1 MITVSENAVKHLQS
15 LLLKKGSET
24 GAGLRLFVETGG
36 CAGMQYAMQV
46 THPEAGDIHID
57 AADGVKI
64 FLAQDSVDFLRD
76 SRVDYSDSLSD
87 AGFKIINPN
96 ASRSCGCGTSFEPAS
111 AAAQPSYSPEQDGSV
126 CGSETPA

>member
-15 LLLKKGSET
+15 LLLKKGAKT
-24 GAGLRLFVETGG
+24 GTGLRLFVERGG

-46 THPEAGDIHID
+46 TNSEEGDIQID
-57 AADGVKI
+57 ASNGVKI
-64 FLAQDSVDFLRD
+64 FVAPDSVDFLRD

-96 ASRSCGCGTSFEPAS
+96 AARSCGCGTSFEPAS
-111 AAAQPSYSPEQDGSV
+111 ASSQPSYSPDQDGSV